1 MSELSMSYGQ
11 KESGAIS
18 RWLLNPFYY
27 VAGGKALTMGV
38 VIMVAT
44 GSLAFLGRIRF
55 DGILDFHLGP
65 PAPSLGINI
74 SEIMVSWLFMS
85 CLLLFLGKIFS
96 KSHIRS
102 IDVFG
107 TQALARSPLFL
118 ISLVALLPGAGRFA
132 RKNLADPAVWRMF
145 SFDMAVFIILILSGI
160 MMILW
165 MVLLMYRS
173 FSVSCNVSGKSAKLL
188 FAASLIVGELLSVIV
203 IRYGLPAAQAQ
214 TADFTNRAAEFVTLL
229 SGKDYEAAVKMFD
242 DTMASALPAEKL
254 EGVWQ
259 SLVLQ
264 AGPFLAQG
272 DARQEKIAGYDVCF
286 VPCRFEHATL
296 NAQIAFNREA
306 KISGLYFRP
315 SNGE

>member
-11 KESGAIS
+11 KESGVIS

-27 VAGGKALTMGV
+27 VAGGKALTLGV

-44 GSLAFLGRIRF
+44 GSLAFLGRVRF

-85 CLLLFLGKIFS
+85 FFLLILGKIFS
-96 KSHIRS
+96 KSRVRS

-118 ISLVALLPGAGRFA
+118 VSLIALLPGAGRFA
-132 RKNLADPAVWRMF
+132 RNNLADPAVWRVF
-145 SFDMAVFIILILSGI
+145 SFDMAAFIFLTLFGI
-160 MMILW
+160 MMIIW

-188 FAASLIVGELLSVIV
+188 FVASLIIGELLSVIV
-203 IRYGLPAAQAQ
+203 IRHGLAAVQTQ
-214 TADFTNRAAEFVTLL
+214 TADITIRAAEFVTLL

-254 EGVWQ
+254 EDVWQ
-259 SLVLQ
+259 SLVLH

-272 DARQEKIAGYDVCF
+272 DARQERISGYDVCF
-286 VPCRFEHATL
+286 VPCRFEHAAF
-296 NAQIAFNREA
+296 NAQIAFDREA

-315 SNGE
+315 SSGE